1 MANFNIIGKSDKF
14 FKSLEKALRKGL
26 SKGQLKTQVTNAAK
40 VEIDNVVQKAQNRF
54 RPDKGPG
61 GGDEL
66 VGQLGIGKGG
76 SPQTEKYR
84 GGEAAFKLLE
94 PTTAIAPFSSSFVA
108 ARKKFGI
115 INYDINIDLF
125 YGHFKS
131 NYASDKT
138 GDATHDIPWVK
149 HLIEGIP
156 TEALRDN
163 PIGSTFAF
171 VDSGPAFNP
180 NFSRTGLGHMV
191 NIQKLRIPARQFEF
205 GGRGRPA
212 TFGFLF
218 EQIEKGLSS
227 PRFKS
232 DIEKRIARII
242 NSGG

>member
-1 MANFNIIGKSDKF
+1 MAKFNIVGNSGKF
-14 FKSLEKALRKGL
+14 FKSLEKALKKGL
-26 SKGQLKTQVTNAAK
+26 SRRQLKTQVTNAAK
-40 VEIDNVVQKAQNRF
+40 VEIDNVVQKTQDRF
-54 RPDKGPG
+54 RPDRGPG

-76 SPQTEKYR
+76 KPQTEKYR

-108 ARKKFGI
+108 SRKKFGVI
-115 INYDINIDLF
+115 SYEINIDKF
-125 YGHFKS
+125 YDHFKS
-131 NYASDKT
+131 KYASNKA
-138 GDATHDIPWVK
+138 GDAVLDIKWME

-156 TEALRDN
+156 TEERRDN
-163 PIGSTFAF
+163 PIGATFAF

-180 NFSRTGLGHMV
+180 GFSRTGLGHMV
-191 NIQKLRIPARQFEF
+191 NIQKIKIPARQFTF
-205 GGRGRPA
+205 DGRGRPA

-218 EQIEKGLSS
+218 KQIEKGLSS

-232 DIEKRIARII
+232 DVRKRIAKVL